1 MTIRE
6 LRVRAGLTQAEV
18 SKKLR
23 INQAAVSY
31 WESGK
36 TKPLRKVRKRLC
48 KVYGCTADE
57 LAEALESEVAHAAN

>member
-23 INQAAVSY
+23 VNQAAVSY

-36 TKPLRKVRKRLC
+36 TRPLRKVRKRLC

-57 LAEALESEVAHAAN
+57 LAEALEGGAVGAEN

>member
-6 LRVRAGLTQAEV
+6 LRVRAGLTQTEV

-23 INQAAVSY
+23 VNQAAVSY

-36 TKPLRKVRKRLC
+36 TKPLRKVQKRLC